1 MIVYPGLHRIQTL
14 TCTPAEARP
23 ILRAFL
29 EEHPDKVDHLAQT
42 FRGMSMKVIRRN
54 DLPENDLRDWFSV
67 TKVAQAQVRDSHPL
81 LGAKLDMLA
90 DLLYDR
96 WLIWQRDRWR
106 RGGRIGTVETVMTA
120 PDTLIPETEGGP
132 AAAGHEGA

>member
-54 DLPENDLRDWFSV
+54 DLPDNDVRDWFSV
-67 TKVAQAQVRDSHPL
+67 MKVAQAQVRDDHPL

-96 WLIWQRDRWR
+96 WLIWGRDQWR
-106 RGGRIGTVETVMTA
+106 RRERRRACVR
-120 PDTLIPETEGGP
+120 LIRNIRPKVRRRSRSRAQPKASE
-132 AAAGHEGA
+132 

>member
-1 MIVYPGLHRIQTL
+1 MVIEFPGLHRIKTL
-14 TCTPAEARP
+14 DCTPDEARA

-29 EEHPDKVDHLAQT
+29 DEHPDKVDRLEET
-42 FRGMSMKVIRRN
+42 FRSMTMRMIRRN
-54 DLPENDLRDWFSV
+54 DLTDALLSGCLHN
-67 TKVAQAQVRDSHPL
+67 TQAVRALVIKEHPI

-96 WLIWQRDRWR
+96 WLTWR
-106 RGGRIGTVETVMTA
+106 RDLWKNRGRLGVMVV
-120 PDTLIPETEGGP
+120 PEKEPTEGGP